1 MHKVLK
7 KLYLDHA
14 HFTQLMDIFEGELDK
29 YNSGGELTV
38 GLITDLIDYV
48 DDYMDNIHHPIEDQL
63 YQIQLARSDNGR
75 EALEKLLVQHQ
86 VITTLTKE
94 FKLAFAGN
102 AQDSGVSPD
111 EVNQKGRDYIE
122 QQRGHLKFE
131 ERDALPLLREEL
143 SDQDFDQAASA
154 LPDEE
159 DPLMDSR
166 LKERYPILAERLA
179 QAS

>member
-29 YNSGGELTV
+29 YNTGGKLTV
-38 GLITDLIDYV
+38 GLISDLIDYV
-48 DDYMDNIHHPIEDQL
+48 DDYMDNIHHPIEDLL
-63 YQIQLARSDNGR
+63 YQTQLARSDKGR
-75 EALEKLLVQHQ
+75 DVLEKLLVQHQ
-86 VITTLTKE
+86 VIMTLTKE

-102 AQDSGVSPD
+102 AQGSGISPD

-131 ERDALPLLREEL
+131 EKDAFPLLREEL
-143 SDQDFDQAASA
+143 SDEDFDLAAGA
-154 LPDEE
+154 LPAEE
-159 DPLMDSR
+159 DPLMDSS
-166 LKERYPILAERLA
+166 LKERYPILAEHLA
-179 QAS
+179 Q